1 MNKAIKTPE
10 PSKQSML
17 EIPQVDLA
25 KARILGRGL
34 KKDRRLPLRVLRES
48 VAVTQEQ
55 VAKAADM
62 DQSEISRV
70 EQRDDMKLSTLR
82 KYAHALGAEIEVVAT
97 LKSGHRVRLDL

>member
-1 MNKAIKTPE
+1 MNKAIKTTE
-10 PSKQSML
+10 PSKQSLL
-17 EIPQVDLA
+17 EIPELDLT

-55 VAKAADM
+55 VAKAANM

-82 KYAHALGAEIEVVAT
+82 KYARALGAEIEVVAT
-97 LKSGHRVRLDL
+97 LKSGRRVRLDL